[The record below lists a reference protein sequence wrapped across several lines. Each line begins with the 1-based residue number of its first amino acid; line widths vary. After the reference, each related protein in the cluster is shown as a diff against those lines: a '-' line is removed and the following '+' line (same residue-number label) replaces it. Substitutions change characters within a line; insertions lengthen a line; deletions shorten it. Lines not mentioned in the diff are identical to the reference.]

1 VSASTFDLYLV
12 TDRTQTNG
20 RDLLWILERALDGGV
35 KAIQLREKD
44 LPGKELLD
52 LAIKTNLLCQRY
64 NAELFINDR
73 IDVALAV
80 NAAGVQLGRLSLPLE
95 TARSLLGPNK
105 TLGFSAHTLGEAQ
118 QAQRSGADFILFG
131 PVYFTSSK
139 AQYGPPQGLAA
150 LKKTVENLRVPVYAI
165 GGIKHDNLLD
175 AMNTGIRGA
184 ALISGILSVP
194 DPTKATQQIL
204 NLLSRGM

>member
-1 VSASTFDLYLV
+1 
-12 TDRTQTNG
+12 
-20 RDLLWILERALDGGV
+20 LEQALDGGV

-44 LPGKELLD
+44 LTGKELLD
-52 LAIKTNLLCQRY
+52 LALKTSLLCQRY
-64 NAELFINDR
+64 NAELFISDR

-80 NAAGVQLGRLSLPLE
+80 DAAGVQLGRLSLPLE
-95 TARSLLGPNK
+95 TARALLGPNK
-105 TLGFSAHTLGEAQ
+105 TLGFSAHALGEAQ
-118 QAQRSGADFILFG
+118 QAQQSGADFILFG

-175 AMNTGIRGA
+175 AMDTGIRGG

-194 DPTKATQQIL
+194 DPRKATQQIL
-204 NLLSRGM
+204 NLISRGK